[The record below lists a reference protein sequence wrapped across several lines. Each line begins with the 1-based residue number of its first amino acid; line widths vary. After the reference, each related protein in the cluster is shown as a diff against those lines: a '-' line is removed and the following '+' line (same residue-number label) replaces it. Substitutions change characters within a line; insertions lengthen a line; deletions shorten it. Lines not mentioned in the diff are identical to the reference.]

1 MSGFSDLQV
10 DEDTLA
16 AARGGDP
23 RAQEGIYRSFS
34 GPVYNLALRLLGKRV
49 QAEEVLQDT
58 FVEILSK
65 LDEYRGES
73 PLGFWIR
80 RITLN
85 KCLMFIR
92 SPWYSRSTPLAAME
106 DGLPA
111 DAYSPDRDSN
121 ADALINQMALERAL
135 ACLSQTS
142 RMVVWLHDVEGYTH
156 TEIAAHLGKTN
167 SFSKT
172 RLARAHSQLQALLD
186 DRSITEPCM
195 QLLNNY

>member
-34 GPVYNLALRLLGKRV
+34 GPVYSLALRLLGKRV

-65 LDEYRGES
+65 LGEYRGES

-85 KCLMFIR
+85 KCLMLIR
-92 SPWYSRSTPLAAME
+92 SPWYSRSTPLDAKE
-106 DGLPA
+106 DGQPA
-111 DAYSPDRDSN
+111 DGYSDGNPG

-156 TEIAAHLGKTN
+156 GEIAALLGKTS

-186 DRSITEPCM
+186 DRSTTEPCM

>member
-10 DEDTLA
+10 NEDTLA

-34 GPVYNLALRLLGKRV
+34 GPVYSLALRLLGKRV

-80 RITLN
+80 RITVN
-85 KCLMFIR
+85 KCLMLLR
-92 SPWYSRSTPLAAME
+92 SPWCSRSAPLDATE

-111 DAYSPDRDSN
+111 DGYSPDGNSG
-121 ADALINQMALERAL
+121 ADTLINQMALERAL

-142 RMVVWLHDVEGYTH
+142 RMIVWLHDVEGYTH
-156 TEIAAHLGKTN
+156 GEIAALLGKTA
-167 SFSKT
+167 SYSKS
-172 RLARAHSQLQALLD
+172 RLARAHARLWALLENE
-186 DRSITEPCM
+186 SVTEPCM
-195 QLLNNY
+195 QVLNNC

>member
-1 MSGFSDLQV
+1 MPGFSELLV
-10 DEDTLA
+10 DENTLA

-34 GPVYNLALRLLGKRV
+34 GPVYSLALRLLGKRV

-65 LDEYRGES
+65 LGEYRGES

-85 KCLMFIR
+85 KCLMLIR
-92 SPWYSRSTPLAAME
+92 SPWYSRSTPLDAME
-106 DGLPA
+106 DGQPA
-111 DAYSPDRDSN
+111 DGYSDGNPG

-135 ACLSQTS
+135 ACLSQT
-142 RMVVWLHDVEGYTH
+142 
-156 TEIAAHLGKTN
+156 
-167 SFSKT
+167 
-172 RLARAHSQLQALLD
+172 
-186 DRSITEPCM
+186 
-195 QLLNNY
+195 

>member
-85 KCLMFIR
+85 KCLMLIR
-92 SPWYSRSTPLAAME
+92 SPWYSRSTPLDAME

-111 DAYSPDRDSN
+111 DGYSPDRDSS

-135 ACLSQTS
+135 ACLSHTS
-142 RMVVWLHDVEGYTH
+142 RIVVWLHDVEGYTH
-156 TEIAAHLGKTN
+156 GEIAEFLGKTA
-167 SFSKT
+167 SYSKS
-172 RLARAHSQLQALLD
+172 RLARAHSQLQTLLD
-186 DRSITEPCM
+186 DRSTTEPCM